1 MDKYEYNLKI
11 DQIRQ
16 AVENRENISTAVK
29 IADEIDWK
37 KEKDVSVLVV
47 AADAYELGR
56 QYGKAKEMLLIAYEK
71 AQTGKQLAYR
81 LALLSAKTKEFG
93 EAEEFYQDFVDM
105 APRDTAR
112 YVLRYRIS
120 KAKGE
125 PIEDLI
131 EILEEYVDID
141 MEEKWMYEL
150 AKLYHL
156 AGDAEKCVDLC
167 DEMSLWFSHGEFVRR
182 AMDLK
187 KKYKPLTKRQEENY
201 YKTDEDIVQKNIED
215 ESEEEEN
222 KGTVDTEE
230 NTKVKQATIPFTTLK
245 AEQYNEQP
253 EKEKNPKKGEKKVED
268 GSFVPEKT
276 NVEDVNPISEKTNV
290 EDTNPIPGEINV
302 EDIHVKS
309 LEGDGSDTMDI
320 QAEIAK
326 NIKEIM
332 GGEEQPADV
341 HTQEK
346 DEPDRLTMTLD
357 PLFKYDEA
365 GQIGLDIE
373 EPKKKDKQITGQL
386 SIEEVLRSLEERGI
400 LKADTVNKTV
410 ETMDQAAEAVD
421 KAAEEAAIKAENE
434 KKNTTVVQDIEAKD
448 LVEDGEI
455 AEVQSA
461 LESFADD
468 TVNGFVFT
476 EEIDSAAIEEA
487 LLDSQQVTAAEEKA
501 GEMSVAKTLDISEV
515 KATTQEIKKVDFE
528 PVVEEAKDIPAEVKI
543 EENADVDADINL
555 KAAESEQTINSD
567 LEADESEQAINSDLN
582 ADESEQ
588 AINTDLKANES
599 EQAINIDS
607 KDAESEEITL
617 EKSVSVLEVLNEE
630 TANGM
635 SGDVPVLDLSFEV
648 PVKKIRPGIAP
659 NSEPVAA
666 NTASLKELFADLDE
680 ATKREIG
687 ILEEEKKETVSEDLK
702 AEEKSET
709 EESVQEKVS
718 EEVSQEV
725 TESEE
730 TKTEETDKSQ
740 EDSEETIKES
750 QTEEVVNTETESEET
765 KEESVAEEKSEN
777 ADTEETVSEEEKS
790 EVNAEES
797 VASEEANQ
805 ESTAKE
811 IKAEDVPQVKV
822 TTNTNLN
829 RTMSLNLDKIIV
841 TDEEMV
847 PFDSFKSVNGLEQKI
862 KDTVITLAS
871 TYEAVGNSKNGNIM
885 ILGDDKSGKTT
896 MAIELIKLINKKRE
910 RVGRRIAKV
919 DSSVLNT
926 RGIRSSMKK
935 LVGSDL
941 IVENA
946 HHLRKTVL
954 AEFLSVGQY
963 YTDSML
969 MVFEGETSALK
980 TMRKENE
987 DIAQMFDHVL
997 VIKEY
1002 DVKEWVAYAKKFAAT
1017 QNYMIDEM
1025 GTLALY
1031 KAIDDFY
1038 GRHQGIDQNDVENI
1052 VNHAIKKASSKV
1064 ARKFTNLFS
1073 GKNDETGM
1081 DILKEVDF
1089 K

>member
-56 QYGKAKEMLLIAYEK
+56 QYGKAKEMLLLAYEK

-268 GSFVPEKT
+268 VSFIPEKT
-276 NVEDVNPISEKTNV
+276 NVEDVNPISDKTNV

-332 GGEEQPADV
+332 GGEEQPVDV

-448 LVEDGEI
+448 LVEDGDI

-543 EENADVDADINL
+543 EGTADVDVALNTDL
-555 KAAESEQTINSD
+555 K
-567 LEADESEQAINSDLN
+567 ADESEQAINSDL
-582 ADESEQ
+582 
-588 AINTDLKANES
+588 KVNES
-599 EQAINIDS
+599 EQALDIDS
-607 KDAESEEITL
+607 KDIESEEITL

-635 SGDVPVLDLSFEV
+635 PGDVPVLDLSFEV

-687 ILEEEKKETVSEDLK
+687 ILEEEKDKTASEDLK
-702 AEEKSET
+702 AEEKAET
-709 EESVQEKVS
+709 EESVQEKTS

-730 TKTEETDKSQ
+730 TKTEEADKSQ
-740 EDSEETIKES
+740 EDSEEAIKES
-750 QTEEVVNTETESEET
+750 QTEEVVNTETESEEI
-765 KEESVAEEKSEN
+765 KEESVAEAKAAN
-777 ADTEETVSEEEKS
+777 ADAGETVSEEENS
-790 EVNAEES
+790 EVNVEES

-805 ESTAKE
+805 ESAAKE